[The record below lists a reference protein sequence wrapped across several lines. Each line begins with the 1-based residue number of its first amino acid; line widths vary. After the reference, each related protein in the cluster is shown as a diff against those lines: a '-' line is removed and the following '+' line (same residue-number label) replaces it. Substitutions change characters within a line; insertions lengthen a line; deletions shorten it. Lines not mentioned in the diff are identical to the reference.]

1 MLYQVASLSR
11 SDILGGME
19 VSAPF
24 ALALQKLALGSGTN
38 MDEQDRQDG
47 IHVSFQS
54 TIVREFCATLLVEE
68 GLLTRTK

>member
-1 MLYQVASLSR
+1 
-11 SDILGGME
+11 ME

-24 ALALQKLALGSGTN
+24 ALARQKLALGSGTN

-54 TIVREFCATLLVEE
+54 TIVGKFCATLQIEVRS
-68 GLLTRTK
+68 LTRTN